1 MVFYSGHG
9 GIVDGEFYFTVRPW
23 YDLPPAWNSGYNG
36 TLVFSSFN
44 GETESTRYLYAI
56 GKDFAQ
62 SYWTVPFPGTI
73 FVLDACAGTD
83 PAVLNGLPS
92 WSINKGASA
101 WLGWDDN
108 VSFVTGDNA
117 LRDFIKQLSLGK
129 SVSESITQVGSNE
142 SQPPNLK
149 TYPSASGSLTMWRND
164 TNEAAAPD

>member
-1 MVFYSGHG
+1 M
-9 GIVDGEFYFTVRPW
+9 
-23 YDLPPAWNSGYNG
+23 
-36 TLVFSSFN
+36 
-44 GETESTRYLYAI
+44 
-56 GKDFAQ
+56 
-62 SYWTVPFPGTI
+62 PFPGTI
-73 FVLDACAGTD
+73 FALDACAGTD
-83 PAVLNGLPS
+83 PAVLNGLLS